1 MKGKFYNQCVI
12 CKRMF
17 FSDTRHRKTCA
28 TCKASHKLP
37 ATVEPFPWDDEERQA
52 PTPPEA
58 A

>member
-1 MKGKFYNQCVI
+1 MKRYFNTCTI
-12 CKRMF
+12 CKKLF
-17 FSDTRHRKTCA
+17 FSDTRTGRICPA
-28 TCKASHKLP
+28 CKAASKP